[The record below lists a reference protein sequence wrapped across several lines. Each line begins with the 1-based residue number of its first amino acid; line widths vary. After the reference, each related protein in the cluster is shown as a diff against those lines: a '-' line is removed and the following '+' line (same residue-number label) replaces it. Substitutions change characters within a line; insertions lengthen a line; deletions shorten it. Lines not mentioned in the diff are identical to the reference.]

1 MFGVGLPE
9 LIVIAVTALL
19 IFGPDKLPELTQKFG
34 RFAGQTRKMSDS
46 VRREFCNA
54 VYTPAEQFR
63 RDLEKGTR
71 ELLTVKPHLMAPTSQ
86 EPTAS
91 NQKVEAAAVETKPE
105 VARESGSTLK
115 AMSPTTAT
123 TAPSATPE
131 ITTSEAKT
139 SDGDAGK

>member
-9 LIVIAVTALL
+9 IIVIAVIALL

-46 VRREFCNA
+46 VRREFYNA

-71 ELLTVKPHLMAPTSQ
+71 ELLTVKPHLMAPSSQ
-86 EPTAS
+86 DHPVNPSNTESTAEATNPEQSKQTPSELNPPEKKLNEP
-91 NQKVEAAAVETKPE
+91 QD
-105 VARESGSTLK
+105 
-115 AMSPTTAT
+115 
-123 TAPSATPE
+123 SATSKE
-131 ITTSEAKT
+131 SASLTDERK
-139 SDGDAGK
+139 

>member
-9 LIVIAVTALL
+9 LIVIAVIALL

-46 VRREFCNA
+46 VRREFYNA

-71 ELLTVKPHLMAPTSQ
+71 ELLTAKPHLMAPTSP
-86 EPTAS
+86 EAPVHSPKVDGAVFAETPPKTAATAENNELPGGVS
-91 NQKVEAAAVETKPE
+91 ATKITQEAA
-105 VARESGSTLK
+105 GS
-115 AMSPTTAT
+115 
-123 TAPSATPE
+123 
-131 ITTSEAKT
+131 
-139 SDGDAGK
+139 SDVIEKK

>member
-9 LIVIAVTALL
+9 LIVIAVIALL

-46 VRREFCNA
+46 VRREFYNA

-71 ELLTVKPHLMAPTSQ
+71 DLLTAKPHLMAPTSQ
-86 EPTAS
+86 EFTENNP
-91 NQKVEAAAVETKPE
+91 KVESAAVDAKPE
-105 VARESGSTLK
+105 K
-115 AMSPTTAT
+115 ATDSSA
-123 TAPSATPE
+123 APS
-131 ITTSEAKT
+131 TSAGVVT
-139 SDGDAGK
+139 SDGDSVK

>member
-9 LIVIAVTALL
+9 LIVIAVIALL

-46 VRREFCNA
+46 VRREFYNA

-71 ELLTVKPHLMAPTSQ
+71 ELLTAKPHLMAPAAPEAQ
-86 EPTAS
+86 LH
-91 NQKVEAAAVETKPE
+91 NQKVADALGAETP
-105 VARESGSTLK
+105 
-115 AMSPTTAT
+115 PAT
-123 TAPSATPE
+123 
-131 ITTSEAKT
+131 AKT
-139 SDGDAGK
+139 SENNAPTGSGSSNKIHQEATGTVEVSEKKP